1 MQRPTANDPYYATC
15 PTTDFMLKVEDELSG
30 FDAER
35 DQSVSLRLPA
45 DDLLANR
52 RRTKDKVVLHQM
64 EKVDLDDDLLDW

>member
-45 DDLLANR
+45 VDLLANR
-52 RRTKDKVVLHQM
+52 RSKDKVVLHKM
-64 EKVDLDDDLLDW
+64 EKVDLDDNHLDW